1 MSPPLRLERANPNL
15 GYAAPFVAYV
25 GLMAAERATGMPLG
39 WFYPIRL
46 LLVIAILLLVS
57 RPYLALRPQM
67 PWASL
72 AIGAAVFLIWIGPDV
87 IFGPNYRHHWVF
99 ENSLTG
105 GATSS
110 VTGSLQVSRLFI
122 LIRILG
128 SVVVVPIVEELFWRG
143 WLMRWLVQKEFLK
156 VPLGTY
162 VPSVFWIVAVLFAS
176 EHGPY
181 WEVGLAAGVIY
192 NWWLIRT
199 KTLAD
204 CILAHAVTNGLLAA
218 YVVGAGHWQ
227 YWL

>member
-1 MSPPLRLERANPNL
+1 MSPPVRLERANPSV

-25 GLMAAERATGMPLG
+25 GLMAVERTLGLPLG

-46 LLVIAILLLVS
+46 LLVAATLLLVS
-57 RPYLALRPQM
+57 RPYLSLRPRT

-87 IFGPNYRHHWVF
+87 IFGPNYRHHWLF

-105 GATSS
+105 GATAS
-110 VTGSLQVSRLFI
+110 VTASLQLSTLFI
-122 LIRILG
+122 MVRILG
-128 SVVVVPIVEELFWRG
+128 SVVVVPVVEELFWRG
-143 WLMRWLVQKEFLK
+143 WLMRWLVDKNFLK

-162 VPSVFWIVAVLFAS
+162 VPSIFWIVAVLFAS

-204 CILAHAVTNGLLAA
+204 CILAHAVTNGLLAV
-218 YVVGAGHWQ
+218 YVVAGDHWQ

>member
-1 MSPPLRLERANPNL
+1 MSLPVRLVRANPNV
-15 GYAAPFVAYV
+15 GYAAPFVVYV
-25 GLMAAERATGMPLG
+25 GLMAVERAIGLPLG

-46 LLVIAILLLVS
+46 LLVAATLLLVS
-57 RPYLALRPQM
+57 RPYLSLRPQM

-72 AIGAAVFLIWIGPDV
+72 AIGAAVFLVWIGPDV
-87 IFGPNYRHHWVF
+87 LFGPNYRHHWVF

-105 GATSS
+105 GATAS
-110 VTGSLQVSRLFI
+110 VTGSLQLSTLFI
-122 LIRILG
+122 MVRILG
-128 SVVVVPIVEELFWRG
+128 SVVLVPIVEELFWRG
-143 WLMRWLVQKEFLK
+143 WLMRWLVDKNVLK

-204 CILAHAVTNGLLAA
+204 CILAHAVTNGLLAV
-218 YVVGAGHWQ
+218 YVVAAGHWQ